1 MSDISPSAI
10 RTNQSIDEQ
19 VAAASTPSEI
29 AAIMHAAA
37 KNQRLVVPDL
47 YDPNVLLPVE
57 PGTQPRAYVKV
68 VRINGTAHTLEGATE
83 AQLLQA
89 ETALYRQIVNPDESR
104 EEASRDE
111 RGRFT
116 QRDPDPVEEF
126 HGDALDRAL
135 AARGI
140 DPAALAEVSN
150 KKFEQSWAEATTAF
164 LQSDSGASWPGGEKN
179 KTILGQI
186 LIDNGLVDSPDK
198 LEAISA
204 AFDFARENGLL
215 VPNEEAE
222 TLQRINE
229 VTSPSELRA
238 LLQPSE
244 RQYRVQ
250 QGIQSGIWGK

>member
-1 MSDISPSAI
+1 M
-10 RTNQSIDEQ
+10 TQLL
-19 VAAASTPSEI
+19 AASISKKARMHLNLHPS
-29 AAIMHAAA
+29 
-37 KNQRLVVPDL
+37 
-47 YDPNVLLPVE
+47 LP
-57 PGTQPRAYVKV
+57 P
-68 VRINGTAHTLEGATE
+68 TAHSAKATLA
-83 AQLLQA
+83 
-89 ETALYRQIVNPDESR
+89 PPS
-104 EEASRDE
+104 
-111 RGRFT
+111 
-116 QRDPDPVEEF
+116 
-126 HGDALDRAL
+126 
-135 AARGI
+135 
-140 DPAALAEVSN
+140 
-150 KKFEQSWAEATTAF
+150 EQSWAEATTAF